1 MTIVDQLN
9 RYLKSIFNVDDAV
22 YKSVI
27 ADKDGVPAGTIT
39 KPTDFNSGQIA
50 NVLEYLRGL
59 SKDLLTQIFLN
70 QAEGKYLDLIA
81 QDTIGLTRYSGEN
94 DADFVARIQKFLI
107 GDKISKA
114 AIIFCTRP
122 FSSPGEPVI
131 LEGEQDAAYATFSFA
146 GVYSSFQLVAPP
158 SQFNFFVF
166 PAISRSQQS
175 AFFFVIQLE
184 NTPSEDIFKV
194 IDILNRTVAAGIVYE
209 LQILTV

>member
-9 RYLKSIFNVDDAV
+9 RYLQAIFNTNDVI
-22 YKSVI
+22 YKSAV
-27 ADKDGVPAGTIT
+27 ADKDGVPAGVIN

-59 SKDLLTQIFLN
+59 SKDLLKQIFLD

-81 QDTIGLTRYSGEN
+81 QDNIGLTRYAGES
-94 DADFVARIQKFLI
+94 DVDFVARIQKFLI
-107 GDKISKA
+107 ADKISKA
-114 AIIFCTRP
+114 AIIFCMRP

-146 GVYSSFQLVAPP
+146 GVYSTFQIAAPP
-158 SQFNFFVF
+158 VYLNHFVF

-184 NTPSEDIFKV
+184 NTPAADIFKV
-194 IDILNRTVAAGIVYE
+194 IDLLNRIVAAGIVFE
-209 LQILTV
+209 IQILTV